1 MLPYIYTR
9 QHSFFKLYLN
19 SKYPATKTPTMS
31 QPKGNLYLIPCTLGD
46 TPPLEVLP
54 LLVKKAI
61 EEIDYY
67 IVEHEKS
74 ARRFIKT
81 VSPRK
86 SQPDLK
92 IEEINK
98 FTSSDDIP
106 AMLDPCLNGHDVGVI
121 SDAGC
126 PGIADPG
133 AAVVEIAHQNGI
145 KVVPLVGPSSILL
158 AMMASG
164 FNGQNFA
171 FNGYLP
177 IDKAERKSKIK
188 QLEKTSALEDQ
199 SQLFIETPYRNN
211 QMLESLINNLQG
223 DTKICV
229 ACDITLSTEYIKTAP
244 VNLWKKIKVDL
255 NKRPTI
261 FIIHR

>member
-1 MLPYIYTR
+1 ME
-9 QHSFFKLYLN
+9 
-19 SKYPATKTPTMS
+19 SK
-31 QPKGNLYLIPCTLGD
+31 KGNLYLIPCTLGE
-46 TPPLEVLP
+46 TSPLEVLP

-61 EEIDYY
+61 ENIDHY

-74 ARRFIKT
+74 ARRFIKN
-81 VSPRK
+81 VASK
-86 SQPDLK
+86 KQQNSLH

-98 FTSSDDIP
+98 FTDQEDIP
-106 AMLDPCLNGHDVGVI
+106 NMLAPCLKGLDVGVI

-133 AAVVEIAHQNGI
+133 AAVVAQAHKNGI

-177 IDKAERKSKIK
+177 IDKAERKAKIK
-188 QLEKTSALEDQ
+188 QLEKRSIQDNQ

-211 QMLESLINNLQG
+211 QMLESLTTALQKNT
-223 DTKICV
+223 DICV
-229 ACDITLSTEYIKTAP
+229 ACDITLSTEYIRTAP
-244 VNLWKKIKVDL
+244 AKDWKRIKVDL
-255 NKRPTI
+255 HKRPTM
-261 FIIHR
+261 FIIQG

>member
-1 MLPYIYTR
+1 MEN
-9 QHSFFKLYLN
+9 K
-19 SKYPATKTPTMS
+19 
-31 QPKGNLYLIPCTLGD
+31 KGNLYLIPCTLGE

-61 EEIDYY
+61 ENIDHY

-74 ARRFIKT
+74 ARRFIKS
-81 VSPRK
+81 VASK
-86 SQPDLK
+86 KQQNSLH

-98 FTSSDDIP
+98 FTKPQEIP
-106 AMLDPCLNGHDVGVI
+106 QMLEPCFNGFDVGII

-133 AAVVEIAHQNGI
+133 AAVVEQAHQKAI

-158 AMMASG
+158 ALMASG

-177 IDKAERKSKIK
+177 IDKVERKQKIK
-188 QLEKTSALEDQ
+188 QLEKKSIVENQ

-211 QMLESLINNLQG
+211 QMLESLVKTLQNTTG
-223 DTKICV
+223 ICV
-229 ACDITLSTEYIKTAP
+229 ACDITLSTQYIRTAP
-244 VNLWKKIKVDL
+244 VKQWKRIKVDL
-255 NKRPTI
+255 HKRPAI
-261 FIIHR
+261 FIIQG

>member
-1 MLPYIYTR
+1 MEN
-9 QHSFFKLYLN
+9 K
-19 SKYPATKTPTMS
+19 
-31 QPKGNLYLIPCTLGD
+31 KGNLYLIPCTLGE

-61 EEIDYY
+61 ENIDHY

-74 ARRFIKT
+74 ARRFIKS
-81 VSPRK
+81 VASK
-86 SQPDLK
+86 KQQNSLH

-98 FTSSDDIP
+98 FTKPQEIP
-106 AMLDPCLNGHDVGVI
+106 QMLEPCFNGFDVGII

-133 AAVVEIAHQNGI
+133 AAVVEQAHQKSI

-158 AMMASG
+158 ALMASG

-177 IDKAERKSKIK
+177 IDKVERKAKIK
-188 QLEKTSALEDQ
+188 QLEKRSIQENQ

-211 QMLESLINNLQG
+211 QMLESLVKTLQNTTG
-223 DTKICV
+223 ICV
-229 ACDITLSTEYIKTAP
+229 ACDITLATEYIRTASAQH
-244 VNLWKKIKVDL
+244 WKRIKVDL
-255 NKRPTI
+255 HKRPTM
-261 FIIHR
+261 FIIQG